1 MVLVPPF
8 LLRTLYVK
16 GSLRNIEGGF
26 EFQLRNKLGSGYAHA
41 LLPLEVDGKEIAAD
55 LSFFVVD
62 DTETPF
68 AAVCKESPVTLA
80 VNKTSAIR
88 VRGETLTPGAHKL
101 KMGFV
106 VAGLGSLSFDFTDT
120 VAD

>member
-41 LLPLEVDGKEIAAD
+41 LQPLAVDGKEVPAD

-62 DTETPF
+62 DTETAF
-68 AAVCKESPVTLA
+68 AAVRKEKPVTLA

-88 VRGETLTPGAHKL
+88 VRGEPLSSGAHKVQ
-101 KMGFV
+101 MGFV
-106 VAGLGSLSFDFTDT
+106 VAGLGTLSFDFTDT
-120 VAD
+120 IAD